1 MKILRRVAM
10 QLFKI
15 SKLLVPCAL
24 VASVISLNAFAADST
39 DYSVGFSTVPNI
51 TIVPKQA
58 LDFGTGLS
66 LASGVNCTLEL
77 TDQGT
82 AASYPGDSAMNMAG
96 TEADTEGAN
105 VGDLSGTGCATLA
118 KGGTYGLYEISGVNG
133 GTVKLTVKPNTTGTD
148 FTFVP
153 TGCVAIYDG
162 SGDGDSCTA
171 FTSGTPLNTVR
182 IADAGDT
189 VGNTGG
195 GFPAPGKTL
204 VAVGGTILTTSTHT
218 AGQDLT
224 ESFDIVVTY

>member
-1 MKILRRVAM
+1 M

-24 VASVISLNAFAADST
+24 VASVISLNTFAADST
-39 DYSVGFSTVPNI
+39 DYSVGFSTVPDI
-51 TIVPKQA
+51 TILPVQA

-66 LASGVNCTLEL
+66 LASGVNCTLAL

-82 AASYPGDSAMNMAG
+82 PATYPGDTAMKMAG
-96 TEADTEGAN
+96 TAADTVGAN
-105 VGDLSGTGCATLA
+105 VNNLSGTGCSTSAG
-118 KGGTYGLYEISGVNG
+118 GGTYGLYQISGVNG

-148 FTFVP
+148 FTFIP

-162 SGDGDSCTA
+162 NGNGDVCTA
-171 FTSGTPLNTVR
+171 FTSNIALTTVR

-195 GFPAPGKTL
+195 GIPAPGKTL